1 MSEKEKFI
9 YNKNI
14 KLMYEKSQ
22 HYKDR
27 FQGRLLVPSHIRD
40 ILNANEGTEMLLV
53 PDMEKS
59 QVRMIPLS
67 KEKTAALRL
76 LIKDTPGSLARIA
89 NMLAERHVNIIMSES
104 RTLVKGKLA
113 EWNLIVDTSE
123 CGENLKKIKDMKF
136 VKGIELL

>member
-1 MSEKEKFI
+1 M
-9 YNKNI
+9 KNPNI
-14 KLMYEKSQ
+14 AKIDSK
-22 HYKDR
+22 
-27 FQGRLLVPSHIRD
+27 GRILVPSHIRD
-40 ILNANEGTEMLLV
+40 ILDAKEGTELLLV
-53 PDMEKS
+53 SDMEKS

-89 NMLAERHVNIIMSES
+89 SMLAEKHVNIITSES

-123 CGENLKKIKDMKF
+123 CGGDVKEIKKIKDMKF
-136 VKGIELL
+136 VETVELL